1 MAFFNIAA
9 AVSTVAGTVMSIQ
22 GQRAASDAAQQQAK
36 FQADLSKQTAEWNA
50 DQARKQASYEESVA
64 QKNMRRERE
73 NNRRELA
80 RMRALGA
87 RSGLAETGVVSDNLI
102 EASERHQTEI
112 DDIWEKAS
120 TQAKQL
126 RGQAQMSLWE
136 SDMQRKQIA
145 YGAKAQKQASKYAI
159 YGTLAKG
166 LGSATASG
174 AKAYDNYKASK
185 PKTPLKALPY
195 NPNNIYG
202 Q

>member
-1 MAFFNIAA
+1 MLPFIAIAKAISLA
-9 AVSTVAGTVMSIQ
+9 ATAAGTYMSIQ
-22 GQRAASDAAQQQAK
+22 GQRASAK
-36 FQADLSKQTAEWNA
+36 AEEQSAEWNA
-50 DQARKQASYEESVA
+50 DQARKQAAYEESVA

-136 SDMQRKQIA
+136 GKQA
-145 YGAKAQKQASKYAI
+145 KQASKYQI
-159 YGTLAKG
+159 YGTVAQG
-166 LGSATASG
+166 VGSV
-174 AKAYDNYKASK
+174 ASK
-185 PKTPLKALPY
+185 LSKMKTPTPT
-195 NPNNIYG
+195 PPVG
-202 Q
+202 

>member
-1 MAFFNIAA
+1 
-9 AVSTVAGTVMSIQ
+9 MSVQ
-22 GQRAASDAAQQQAK
+22 GQRSAAKAAEQ
-36 FQADLSKQTAEWNA
+36 SAEWNA

-136 SDMQRKQIA
+136 GKQA
-145 YGAKAQKQASKYAI
+145 KQASKYQI
-159 YGTLAKG
+159 YGTVAKG
-166 LGSATASG
+166 VGSVASTL
-174 AKAYDNYKASK
+174 SK
-185 PKTPLKALPY
+185 MKTPTPT
-195 NPNNIYG
+195 PPVV
-202 Q
+202 

>member
-1 MAFFNIAA
+1 
-9 AVSTVAGTVMSIQ
+9 MSVQ
-22 GQRAASDAAQQQAK
+22 GQRAAAKAAEQ
-36 FQADLSKQTAEWNA
+36 SAEWNA

-102 EASERHQTEI
+102 EASERHHTEI

-136 SDMQRKQIA
+136 GKQA
-145 YGAKAQKQASKYAI
+145 KQASKYQI
-159 YGTLAKG
+159 YGTVAQGVGSVASTLNKMKPAK
-166 LGSATASG
+166 
-174 AKAYDNYKASK
+174 
-185 PKTPLKALPY
+185 PTPPV
-195 NPNNIYG
+195 G
-202 Q
+202 

>member
-9 AVSTVAGTVMSIQ
+9 AVATVAGTYMSVQ
-22 GQRAASDAAQQQAK
+22 GQKASAKAAEQS
-36 FQADLSKQTAEWNA
+36 AEWNA

-73 NNRRELA
+73 NNKRELA

-87 RSGLAETGVVSDNLI
+87 RSGLAEAGAVSDNLI

-112 DDIWEKAS
+112 DDIWDRAS

-136 SDMQRKQIA
+136 GEQ
-145 YGAKAQKQASKYAI
+145 AQTASKYAI
-159 YGTLAKG
+159 YGTVAQG
-166 LGSATASG
+166 VGSVASTL
-174 AKAYDNYKASK
+174 SK
-185 PKTPLKALPY
+185 MKTSAPTPTPPVK
-195 NPNNIYG
+195 
-202 Q
+202 

>member
-1 MAFFNIAA
+1 MSFVAIAT
-9 AVSTVAGTVMSIQ
+9 TVATVASTYMSVQ
-22 GQRAASDAAQQQAK
+22 GQRSAAKAAEM
-36 FQADLSKQTAEWNA
+36 SAEWNA

-136 SDMQRKQIA
+136 GEQ
-145 YGAKAQKQASKYAI
+145 AQTASKYAI
-159 YGTLAKG
+159 YGTIAQG
-166 LGSATASG
+166 AGSAASSG
-174 AKAYDNYKASK
+174 AKAYSNYKA
-185 PKTPLKALPY
+185 TPTP
-195 NPNNIYG
+195 PVR
-202 Q
+202 

>member
-1 MAFFNIAA
+1 
-9 AVSTVAGTVMSIQ
+9 MSVQ
-22 GQRAASDAAQQQAK
+22 GQRAAAKAAEQ
-36 FQADLSKQTAEWNA
+36 SAEWNA

-102 EASERHQTEI
+102 EASERHHTEI

-126 RGQAQMSLWE
+126 RCQAQMSLWE
-136 SDMQRKQIA
+136 GKQA
-145 YGAKAQKQASKYAI
+145 KQASKYQI
-159 YGTLAKG
+159 YGTVAQGVGSVASTLNKMKPAK
-166 LGSATASG
+166 
-174 AKAYDNYKASK
+174 
-185 PKTPLKALPY
+185 PTPPV
-195 NPNNIYG
+195 G
-202 Q
+202 

>member
-1 MAFFNIAA
+1 MLPFIAIAKAISLATTA
-9 AVSTVAGTVMSIQ
+9 AGAYMSVQ
-22 GQRAASDAAQQQAK
+22 GQRSAAKAAEQ
-36 FQADLSKQTAEWNA
+36 SAEWNA

-136 SDMQRKQIA
+136 GKQA
-145 YGAKAQKQASKYAI
+145 KQASKYEI
-159 YGTLAKG
+159 YGTVAKG
-166 LGSATASG
+166 VGSVASTL
-174 AKAYDNYKASK
+174 SK
-185 PKTPLKALPY
+185 MKTPTPT
-195 NPNNIYG
+195 PPVV
-202 Q
+202 

>member
-1 MAFFNIAA
+1 MLPFIAIAKAISLATTA
-9 AVSTVAGTVMSIQ
+9 AGAYMSVQ
-22 GQRAASDAAQQQAK
+22 GQRSAAKAAEQ
-36 FQADLSKQTAEWNA
+36 SAEWNA

-136 SDMQRKQIA
+136 GEQA
-145 YGAKAQKQASKYAI
+145 KQASKYQI
-159 YGTLAKG
+159 YGTVAQG
-166 LGSATASG
+166 VGSVASTL
-174 AKAYDNYKASK
+174 SK
-185 PKTPLKALPY
+185 MKTPTPT
-195 NPNNIYG
+195 PPVE
-202 Q
+202 

>member
-1 MAFFNIAA
+1 MSFVAIATTVA
-9 AVSTVAGTVMSIQ
+9 TVAGTYMSVQ
-22 GQRAASDAAQQQAK
+22 GQRSAAKAAEM
-36 FQADLSKQTAEWNA
+36 SAEWNA

-136 SDMQRKQIA
+136 GEQA
-145 YGAKAQKQASKYAI
+145 KQASKYQI
-159 YGTLAKG
+159 YGTVAQG
-166 LGSATASG
+166 VGSVASTL
-174 AKAYDNYKASK
+174 SK
-185 PKTPLKALPY
+185 MKTPTPT
-195 NPNNIYG
+195 PPVE
-202 Q
+202 

>member
-1 MAFFNIAA
+1 MLPFIAIAKAISLATTA
-9 AVSTVAGTVMSIQ
+9 AGAYMSVQ
-22 GQRAASDAAQQQAK
+22 GQRSAAKAAEQ
-36 FQADLSKQTAEWNA
+36 SAEWNA

-136 SDMQRKQIA
+136 GKQA
-145 YGAKAQKQASKYAI
+145 KQASKYQI
-159 YGTLAKG
+159 YGTVAKG
-166 LGSATASG
+166 VGSVASTL
-174 AKAYDNYKASK
+174 SK
-185 PKTPLKALPY
+185 MKTPTPT
-195 NPNNIYG
+195 PPVV
-202 Q
+202 

>member
-1 MAFFNIAA
+1 MSWVAIA
-9 AVSTVAGTVMSIQ
+9 VVSVGSTVAGTYMSVQ
-22 GQRAASDAAQQQAK
+22 GQRAAAKAAEQ
-36 FQADLSKQTAEWNA
+36 SAEWNA

-136 SDMQRKQIA
+136 GKQA
-145 YGAKAQKQASKYAI
+145 KQASKYQI
-159 YGTLAKG
+159 YGTVAQGVGSVASTLNKMKPAK
-166 LGSATASG
+166 
-174 AKAYDNYKASK
+174 
-185 PKTPLKALPY
+185 PTPPV
-195 NPNNIYG
+195 G
-202 Q
+202 